1 MLRQGQ
7 LKPGAPIN
15 ERPAAPLTAQCL
27 AVPGR
32 SAMNFFVGL
41 DWASQAHAVCVL
53 DATGQV
59 CWQGSAEHSAD
70 GLAELR
76 RQLAR
81 FGSPPS
87 LSVAIARPSGL
98 AVDSLVHDG

>member
-1 MLRQGQ
+1 
-7 LKPGAPIN
+7 
-15 ERPAAPLTAQCL
+15 
-27 AVPGR
+27 
-32 SAMNFFVGL
+32 MNFFVGL

-81 FGSPPS
+81 FGSPAS
-87 LSVAIARPSGL
+87 QIGRAHV
-98 AVDSLVHDG
+98 